1 MRTSRLSHRVRPLGG
16 PLMVGEK
23 VQLVMS
29 CRATRGSGV
38 RRVAHVGE
46 GRVRGEG
53 RGEGRG
59 GVRGVGRRVWG
70 KGWVCVGVCGGVERG
85 PPR

>member
-1 MRTSRLSHRVRPLGG
+1 MSTSRLSHRVRPLGG

-46 GRVRGEG
+46 GRVRGMG
-53 RGEGRG
+53 GTIMRG
-59 GVRGVGRRVWG
+59 
-70 KGWVCVGVCGGVERG
+70 
-85 PPR
+85 